1 MAALLRPSVVGAV
14 FCEAQAKLA
23 ETTVSARPLSLRNQ
37 ACRSNTQFLGSASQ
51 FNPLVSTLV
60 RRKLNGTFDSRKS
73 RRVAAASSSSEASS
87 EGGRQSRTKA
97 KQDVASLRE
106 KVTDYIEKKSGY
118 FWLGG
123 PAVGTAAVVIP
134 PVLFSV
140 VELLQKNFF
149 VGLFATFALDAIFVL
164 AADLFFVVADKA
176 GHQQAVPGGPPPWI
190 GPWEY
195 TGYPKG
201 EPTLTKVVSYAGVA
215 IGALGLV
222 VSLFLGKLAVGLPAL
237 GSYLALIF
245 IQVAYERL
253 LINDRVPAFPLVPI
267 VYTVYRF
274 KQLARGMEIV
284 NAMGGGFSLAFTIRL
299 LMVVWT
305 FYLGLR
311 LTQLPW
317 LYSTWNS
324 NRAT

>member
-1 MAALLRPSVVGAV
+1 MCHTSRDNSHTQASIIIIPHPTLCA
-14 FCEAQAKLA
+14 ETQAKLA
-23 ETTVSARPLSLRNQ
+23 ETTVSVRPLSLRNQ
-37 ACRSNTQFLGSASQ
+37 VCRSNTQFLGSASQ
-51 FNPLVSTLV
+51 FNPLVLTLV

-73 RRVAAASSSSEASS
+73 RRVAAASSSSEPSS

-140 VELLQKNFF
+140 AELLQKNFF
-149 VGLFATFALDAIFVL
+149 MGLFATFALDAIFVL

-245 IQVAYERL
+245 IQVRVYL
-253 LINDRVPAFPLVPI
+253 LSYMPMMSYYFPACHIRPHVVFI
-267 VYTVYRF
+267 W
-274 KQLARGMEIV
+274 
-284 NAMGGGFSLAFTIRL
+284 SLFL
-299 LMVVWT
+299 
-305 FYLGLR
+305 FEN
-311 LTQLPW
+311 PF
-317 LYSTWNS
+317 
-324 NRAT
+324 

>member
-1 MAALLRPSVVGAV
+1 MWCICQTGRDVSHTQASIIITPWYSTHPALCAEP
-14 FCEAQAKLA
+14 QAKLA
-23 ETTVSARPLSLRNQ
+23 ATTIISARPLSLRNQ
-37 ACRSNTQFLGSASQ
+37 ACRSNTQFLGSPSQ

-60 RRKLNGTFDSRKS
+60 RRKLSGTFDSRKS
-73 RRVAAASSSSEASS
+73 RRVAAASSSPSEASS

-97 KQDVASLRE
+97 KQDLASLRE
-106 KVTDYIEKKSGY
+106 KVTSYIEKRSGY

-149 VGLFATFALDAIFVL
+149 MGLLATFALDAIFVL

-245 IQVAYERL
+245 IQV
-253 LINDRVPAFPLVPI
+253 RV
-267 VYTVYRF
+267 Y
-274 KQLARGMEIV
+274 
-284 NAMGGGFSLAFTIRL
+284 
-299 LMVVWT
+299 
-305 FYLGLR
+305 LR
-311 LTQLPW
+311 LHMLMISYYFPACHVRSHEGLMWPLFLFENPCLSYTYKGL
-317 LYSTWNS
+317 
-324 NRAT
+324 